1 MFYLGDSKLKKQ
13 IAQSLESAFSRL
25 GFAEPSVAQLKGEC
39 GVSLRT
45 LYKHYPSKEEMIVA
59 ALEHR
64 HRSYLEFLKSDAPNK
79 GKSAIQ
85 HIFQKL
91 EVWMEGR
98 APNGCMSMN
107 ALAAFPENIAVIEAV
122 KKHKQEVREWLS
134 LQSGQPGLA
143 TDLFV
148 LHEGVSGAWAIL
160 GKEAVKSALQ
170 QSNYLF
176 ERN

>member
-1 MFYLGDSKLKKQ
+1 MKKQ
-13 IAQSLESAFSRL
+13 IAQGLESAFSRL
-25 GFAEPSVAQLKGEC
+25 GFAEPSVAKLKDEC
-39 GVSLRT
+39 GVTLRT
-45 LYKHYPSKEEMIVA
+45 LYKHYPSKEEMVVA

-64 HRSYLEFLKSDAPNK
+64 HQSYLEFLKSGIPNI
-79 GKSAIQ
+79 GKPAIQ

-91 EVWMEGR
+91 GVWMEER

-122 KKHKQEVREWLS
+122 RKHKQEVRELLS
-134 LQSGQPGLA
+134 LQSGQESLA

-148 LHEGVSGAWAIL
+148 LHEGVSGSWPIL
-160 GKEAVKSALQ
+160 GKEAVESALQ

-176 ERN
+176 EIN